1 MILNIL
7 VGNPIEVADAIQFQF
22 EESGVDGF
30 NLAHLVTPESLEDFV
45 NLVIPELQKRGIFKK
60 EYEQGT
66 FREKLFEDST
76 GLLPED
82 HPGSRYRIKT
92 AIGVKQ

>member
-1 MILNIL
+1 VFITL
-7 VGNPIEVADAIQFQF
+7 F
-22 EESGVDGF
+22 
-30 NLAHLVTPESLEDFV
+30 
-45 NLVIPELQKRGIFKK
+45 LQKRIFYLAKK

-76 GLLPED
+76 GLLPKD